1 MTEKPDFGRL
11 MAGVIPY
18 ITVNGAL
25 QAAEFYKKAF
35 GAIQHN
41 PAAQGPDGRVLNI
54 TLEINDG
61 ILMLVDPFPEM
72 DTATKPSG
80 AMMLIVTLEGDL
92 WWDRAVA
99 EGCIIKDPLR
109 KEFWGDRYG
118 RLEDPYGVS
127 WAINEPG
134 AENLANSQK

>member
-1 MTEKPDFGRL
+1 MTDKPDFGRL

-25 QAAEFYKKAF
+25 KAAEFYKKAF
-35 GAIQHN
+35 GAVQHN
-41 PAAQGPDGRVLNI
+41 PAAQGQDGRVLNI
-54 TLEINDG
+54 TLEINGG

-72 DTATKPSG
+72 DSATKPTG
-80 AMMLIVTLEGDL
+80 AMMLIVTLQGDL

-134 AENLANSQK
+134 AENLAASQS